1 MTLLYFVWDDIH
13 VCFIPLL
20 TQKQK
25 LYTWKDLLYVYV
37 CVQVN
42 LGTNW
47 FDQLVFQRQALA
59 PSTLQGEESPIHR
72 NPYYNSWEL

>member
-1 MTLLYFVWDDIH
+1 MLHSTVNSKAKTRHL
-13 VCFIPLL
+13 
-20 TQKQK
+20 
-25 LYTWKDLLYVYV
+25 KDLLHVYV